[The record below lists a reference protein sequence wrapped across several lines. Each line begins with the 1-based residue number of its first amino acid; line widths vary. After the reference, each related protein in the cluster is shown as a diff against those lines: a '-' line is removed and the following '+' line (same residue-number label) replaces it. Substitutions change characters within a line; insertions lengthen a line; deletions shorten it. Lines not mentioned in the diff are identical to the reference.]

1 MSSLSNT
8 TTDHETIRKWVEE
21 RKGKPAQVEG
31 TGNKKEPGV
40 LRIDFPGND
49 SGRLQEISW
58 DEFFKKFDDE
68 SLAFLYQ
75 EKTADGEVSYF
86 NKLISRENESK

>member
-8 TTDHETIRKWVEE
+8 TTDHDKIKQWVEE

-31 TGNKKEPGV
+31 TGHKNEPGV

-58 DEFFKKFDDE
+58 DEFFQKFDDE

-75 EKTADGEVSYF
+75 EKTADGDVSYF
-86 NKLISRENESK
+86 NKLISREDKSK